1 MVSWEHFITSMVL
14 QMCILPID
22 DFAGGDKMRFS
33 RMKLAAGMLL
43 LATTAFT
50 QPQSIELQLDQPQD
64 LTWSSGNALTLRWD
78 EVVADS
84 RCPKEAVCVWAGE
97 IELRLSVTVAGA
109 HSPVLV
115 LRLPERDDV
124 GSTGTVAGF
133 AIRLDQMDPD
143 ASLASPPT
151 AETYRAHLTVV
162 SPGTLLPKAV
172 TAVTPQGWAHFK
184 LQMSADIDR

>member
-64 LTWSSGNALTLRWD
+64 LTWSSGNAL
-78 EVVADS
+78 
-84 RCPKEAVCVWAGE
+84 
-97 IELRLSVTVAGA
+97 
-109 HSPVLV
+109 
-115 LRLPERDDV
+115 
-124 GSTGTVAGF
+124 
-133 AIRLDQMDPD
+133 
-143 ASLASPPT
+143 
-151 AETYRAHLTVV
+151 HLTL
-162 SPGTLLPKAV
+162 G
-172 TAVTPQGWAHFK
+172 
-184 LQMSADIDR
+184 